1 MNFTLNS
8 DPNPYI
14 LDYCILTNGAKIP
27 ALTRKNA
34 DFITAIIKLD
44 SNYGKDADV
53 NNKPHKT
60 FDPLKSSKGKE
71 CGSTAFWFD
80 KMKNGGDFETCLAG
94 AIVAIDRVNSTHLEA
109 SVEGRTIIRKQ
120 ILKIC
125 SKYSDIVAELEKNLV
140 DQNHIIAEIAAPI
153 GAKRGNTSNRYN
165 VSFASKFCAYAA
177 KYLETQQ
184 QYVIYDQVIASHL
197 RLYVEAYLSRK
208 SGKKNFDFYSY
219 REKCIKMGQSVDML
233 GFYRKYSDAIETIID
248 IVKSQGISKEEFD
261 HIVWYCFKGKHDNDV
276 KLYRKL

>member
-1 MNFTLNS
+1 MNFTLTS

-14 LDYCILTNGAKIP
+14 LDYCKLQNAPELP

-34 DFITAIIKLD
+34 NFITAVIKLD
-44 SNYGKDADV
+44 SNYGRDADV
-53 NNKPHKT
+53 SNKPHKT

-71 CGSTAFWFD
+71 CGSTAFWFN

-109 SVEGRTIIRKQ
+109 SVDGRTIIRKR

-125 SKYSDIVAELEKNLV
+125 SKYSDIVAELEKNLM

-197 RLYVEAYLSRK
+197 WLYVDAYLCEK
-208 SGKKNFDFYSY
+208 LDKKTFDFYSY
-219 REKCIKMGQSVDML
+219 REKQIKKNQPIDIRK
-233 GFYRKYSDAIETIID
+233 FYLDYSQKIEKIID
-248 IVKSQGISKEEFD
+248 QVGSQGISKEEFD
-261 HIVWYCFKGKHDNDV
+261 HIVWYCLKGK
-276 KLYRKL
+276 